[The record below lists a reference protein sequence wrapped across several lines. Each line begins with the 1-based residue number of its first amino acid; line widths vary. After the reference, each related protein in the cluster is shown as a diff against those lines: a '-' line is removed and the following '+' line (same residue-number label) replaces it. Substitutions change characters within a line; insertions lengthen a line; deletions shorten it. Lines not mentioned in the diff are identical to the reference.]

1 MVGARAVGA
10 GRVAMAN
17 NLDVNA
23 MLVFARVVEES
34 SFSAAARRLGQS
46 KSAVSKQVAQ
56 LEDAVGAR
64 LLQRTTR
71 RLALTDA
78 GAAFYERC
86 ARIATEVEDAETAVS
101 QLQTQPR
108 GRLRVSGPFSFGI
121 RYLGPVIAD
130 FLRVH
135 KDLNIELDLSD
146 RRVDLLEEGFD
157 LAVRIG
163 RLGDSSLI
171 ARRLCPIKL
180 FVVASP
186 DYLATHGRP
195 SHPTDLVHHNCLQY
209 VYSSA
214 GPTWTFAT
222 PDGPLAVATHGDLR
236 SNNGDVVL
244 AAVRS
249 GLGIAMS
256 PDFLCGPSLLAG
268 EVVSL
273 FDEYM
278 EPGSYLSAVYPHG
291 RHLSTKVRLFIDALV
306 AAFQEPPWKKCCT
319 GDDKP
324 ALPK

>member
-1 MVGARAVGA
+1 
-10 GRVAMAN
+10 MAQT
-17 NLDVNA
+17 LDVNA

-56 LEDAVGAR
+56 LEDMVGAR

-86 ARIATEVEDAETAVS
+86 ARIASEVEDAENAVS

-108 GRLRVSGPFSFGI
+108 GRLRVSGPLSFGI
-121 RYLGPVIAD
+121 RYLGPVIAE

-135 KDLNIELDLSD
+135 SELHIELDLSD

-171 ARRLCPIKL
+171 ARRICPVRMH
-180 FVVASP
+180 VVASP
-186 DYLATHGRP
+186 EYLAKHGQPAHP
-195 SHPTDLVHHNCLQY
+195 SELVHHNCLQY
-209 VYSSA
+209 TYSSV
-214 GPTWTFAT
+214 GQTWTFAT
-222 PDGPLAVATHGDLR
+222 PDGPLAVTTHGTLR
-236 SNNGDVVL
+236 SNNGDVVM

-249 GLGIAMS
+249 GLGIAMA
-256 PDFLCGPSLLAG
+256 PDFICGPQLHTG

-273 FDEYM
+273 FDEYG
-278 EPGSYLSAVYPHG
+278 EAGAYLSAVYPHG
-291 RHLSTKVRLFIDALV
+291 RHLSTKVRLFVDALV
-306 AAFQEPPWKKCCT
+306 AAFHDPPWVKCCST
-319 GDDKP
+319 AKAAAAP
-324 ALPK
+324 

>member
-1 MVGARAVGA
+1 
-10 GRVAMAN
+10 
-17 NLDVNA
+17 

-56 LEDAVGAR
+56 LEDVVGAR

-78 GAAFYERC
+78 GTAFYERC
-86 ARIATEVEDAETAVS
+86 ARIATEVEDAENAVS

-108 GRLRVSGPFSFGI
+108 GRLRVSGPLSFGI

-130 FLRVH
+130 FLRIH
-135 KDLNIELDLSD
+135 EELHIELDLSD

-157 LAVRIG
+157 VAVRIG

-171 ARRLCPIKL
+171 ARRLCPIKMHL
-180 FVVASP
+180 VAAP
-186 DYLATHGRP
+186 TYLAKHGRP
-195 SHPTDLVHHNCLQY
+195 NHPSELVDHNCLQY
-209 VYSSA
+209 TYSSA
-214 GPTWTFAT
+214 GPTWTFAM
-222 PDGPLAVATHGDLR
+222 PDGPLAVATRGDLR

-244 AAVRS
+244 AAVQA

-256 PDFLCGPSLLAG
+256 PDFICGPSLHSG
-268 EVVSL
+268 ELVTL
-273 FDEYM
+273 FDGYTET
-278 EPGSYLSAVYPHG
+278 GSYLSAVYPHG

-306 AAFQEPPWKKCCT
+306 AAFQDPPWLKCCST
-319 GDDKP
+319 ADKP
-324 ALPK
+324 APG